1 MMTVEYAKPS
11 RASLRVPI
19 TVAGLAT
26 IAILALH
33 HREWV
38 ETYLGAWG
46 TIGTIFFSTIILL
59 VWFAF
64 FSGFNK
70 KTRRRGLAAF
80 FIITILAGFF
90 LRFAVRVDGT
100 VSGVGMPR
108 LAWKWSPRVGDGIA
122 KLDITS
128 LATADL
134 SHITPTDFP
143 EFLGPDRRNEL
154 HDIPLAT
161 DWTKQPPRQLWRQP
175 IGLGWGSFAVV
186 GNYAVTQEQ
195 RGQSELTVC
204 YDVLTGKPLWEHGHD
219 DIRFVEWQGGDGP
232 RSTPTIDG
240 GRAYVMGATGLLD
253 CLDGKTGSVI
263 WSHDVL
269 NETEKS
275 NVMFGKSC
283 SPLVTSDLVIV
294 TGGQG
299 GPSLLAYHK
308 SDGSLAWTAGDRTA
322 AYASPVLAT
331 LAGVQQII
339 TINGQSVASF
349 ALADGKQLWLR
360 DWPGQLPKVAQPVP
374 LDPTRV
380 LLTSGYG
387 IGAVVLRIEAAGD
400 VQHAT
405 EIWSNR
411 YLKTK
416 FSNVVVK
423 DHYVYGLDDAILTC
437 LDLDTGKR
445 QWRGENY
452 GFGQLLLVDDK
463 ILIQAET
470 GEVVL
475 MQVDPTKPVELTRFQ
490 AIEGKT
496 WNNPALSGHR
506 LLVRNDHEAAC
517 YELP

>member
-1 MMTVEYAKPS
+1 MMTIDYAKPS
-11 RASLRVPI
+11 RVRLRFPI
-19 TVAGLAT
+19 IVAIIAT
-26 IAILALH
+26 LGILALH

-38 ETYLGAWG
+38 ETYIAAWG
-46 TIGTIFFSTIILL
+46 TIGTIFISLVILL
-59 VWFAF
+59 IWFTIFSGLSKKTRLRGLVAF
-64 FSGFNK
+64 FSI
-70 KTRRRGLAAF
+70 A
-80 FIITILAGFF
+80 ILAGVF

-108 LAWKWSPRVGDGIA
+108 LAWKWSPRVGEGLG
-122 KLDITS
+122 KLDIAAS
-128 LATADL
+128 AAADL
-134 SHITPTDFP
+134 SHTTPTDFP
-143 EFLGPDRRNEL
+143 QFLGPYRTNAL
-154 HDIPLAT
+154 HDLPLAT
-161 DWTKQPPRQLWRQP
+161 DWTKQPPKLLWRQP

-204 YDVLTGKPLWEHGHD
+204 YDALTGKPLWEHAHD
-219 DIRFVEWQGGDGP
+219 DVRFVEWQGGDGP

-240 GRAYVMGATGLLD
+240 GRVYVMGATGLLD
-253 CLDGKTGSVI
+253 CLDGKTGNAI

-269 NETEKS
+269 AESKS
-275 NVMFGKSC
+275 NNISFGKSC
-283 SPLVTSDLVIV
+283 SPLVTEDLVIV
-294 TGGQG
+294 TGGNG

-308 SDGSLAWTAGDRTA
+308 SDGSPAWIAGDRTS
-322 AYASPVLAT
+322 AYASPVVAT
-331 LAGVQQII
+331 LAGVQQVI
-339 TINGQSVASF
+339 TINGASAAAF
-349 ALADGKQLWLR
+349 ALADGKPLWFY
-360 DWPGQLPKVAQPVP
+360 DWPGMMPKVSQPVP
-374 LDPTRV
+374 IDSSRV
-380 LLTSGYG
+380 LLSCGYG
-387 IGAVVLRIEAAGD
+387 IGAVVLRIEPSGDAQRAAA
-400 VQHAT
+400 V
-405 EIWSNR
+405 WNNR

-416 FSNVVVK
+416 LSNVVIK
-423 DHYVYGLDDAILTC
+423 DHFVYGLDDAILTC

-452 GFGQLLLVDDK
+452 GFGQLLLIDDK

-475 MQVDPTKPVELTRFQ
+475 MQVDPTKPIELTRFQ